1 MERIKMTKKVLIIG
15 LGLIGS
21 SLALCIKKEHPTMT
35 IIGLDSQAETEKF
48 ALKRGIID
56 QIAGSLKAAAAESDV
71 ILLCSPVKTMMKHLE
86 ELSQSK
92 LKETVIISDVGSTKS
107 AIVKH
112 AKKLNIKNFVG
123 GHPMAG
129 SHKSGVTA
137 ADEDL
142 FENAYY
148 ILTPTTT
155 TSGAAEITIQ
165 QLLSGTRA
173 KFVTLSAAEHDE
185 ITGMLSH
192 LPHIIAAGLVNQSK
206 MFNQEHPRSRQ
217 LAAGGFRDITR
228 IASSDPQMWTD
239 ILLSN
244 KAPLLKLMTEWQKE
258 MTQVVKWIEQNNHE
272 EIFRFFYRAKETRN
286 QMPVHKEG
294 AIPAFHDLFV
304 DVPDV
309 PGVIAKITGILGS
322 ERLSLINLKILETRE
337 DIYGILQLTFKNQG
351 DLQKAKDIIQQ
362 QTDYLCYEK

>member
-1 MERIKMTKKVLIIG
+1 MKKRVLIVG

-21 SLALCIKKEHPTMT
+21 SLALCIKKKHPSVT
-35 IIGLDSQAETEKF
+35 IIGIDLQEASEDF
-48 ALKRGIID
+48 AVKRQIID
-56 QIAGSLKAAAAESDV
+56 QKGRSINEEAVKAD
-71 ILLCSPVKTMMKHLE
+71 IIFLCTPVKNTLAQLE
-86 ELSQSK
+86 LLSSLP
-92 LKETVIISDVGSTKS
+92 LKETVTITDVGSTKKEILDK
-107 AIVKH
+107 ACD
-112 AKKLNIKNFVG
+112 LNLDCFIG

-137 ADEDL
+137 ADENL

-148 ILTPTTT
+148 ILTTTEQT
-155 TSGAAEITIQ
+155 KQ
-165 QLLSGTRA
+165 NNLNDLKHLLQGTRA
-173 KFVTLSAAEHDE
+173 KFVVLSAEEHDQ

-206 MFNQEHPRSRQ
+206 GFNENHPRSRQ

-244 KAPLLKLMTEWQKE
+244 KEALLELMKNWQAE
-258 MTQVVKWIEQNNHE
+258 MEQVAKWIDTENKQA
-272 EIFRFFYRAKETRN
+272 IFQFFSEARETRN
-286 QMPVHKEG
+286 QLPVHREG

-309 PGVIAKITGILGS
+309 PGVIAEITGLLGKAD
-322 ERLSLINLKILETRE
+322 LSLINLKILETRE
-337 DIYGILQLTFKNQG
+337 DIFGILQLTFKREK
-351 DLQKAKDIIQQ
+351 DVKKARAYIEQ
-362 QTDYLCYEK
+362 QTAYVCYEK

>member
-1 MERIKMTKKVLIIG
+1 MKKNVFVVG

-21 SLALCIKKEHPTMT
+21 SLALCMKKEHSLLT
-35 IIGLDSQAETEKF
+35 IVGLDTQEKSQEF

-56 QIAGSLKAAAAESDV
+56 KIAVSFEVAASEADV
-71 ILLCSPVKTMMKHLE
+71 ILLCSPVKTMIGQLDI
-86 ELSQSK
+86 LGQLL
-92 LKETVIISDVGSTKS
+92 LKDNIIISDVGSTKLN
-107 AIVKH
+107 IVEH
-112 AKKLNIKNFVG
+112 AQKLNLKNFVG

-137 ADEDL
+137 ADENL

-148 ILTPTTT
+148 ILTPADPN
-155 TSGAAEITIQ
+155 SKKAEKELQ

-173 KFVTLSAAEHDE
+173 KFVTLDAKEHDQ

-192 LPHIIAAGLVNQSK
+192 LPHVIAAGLVNQSK
-206 MFNQEHPRSRQ
+206 DFNEEHPRSRQ

-244 KAPLLKLMTEWQKE
+244 KEPLLELMAGWQKE
-258 MTQVVKWIEQNNHE
+258 MAQVSTWISENNKE
-272 EIFRFFYRAKETRN
+272 AIFQFFYEAKETRN
-286 QMPVHKEG
+286 QMPIHKEG

-309 PGVIAKITGILGS
+309 PGVIAKVTAILG
-322 ERLSLINLKILETRE
+322 EARLSLINLKILETRE

-351 DLQKAKDIIQQ
+351 DLQKAKEFIEK
-362 QTDYLCYEK
+362 QTNYLCYEK

>member
-1 MERIKMTKKVLIIG
+1 MNQKVLIVG

-21 SLALCIKKEHPTMT
+21 SLALCIKKEHPLVT
-35 IIGLDSQAETEKF
+35 IIGIDNLETSEEF
-48 ALKRGIID
+48 ALKRQIID
-56 QIAGSLKAAAAESDV
+56 QRGESFEKVAVEADV
-71 ILLCSPVKTMMKHLE
+71 IFLCTPVKSLLE
-86 ELSQSK
+86 QLRVLGRLP
-92 LKETVIISDVGSTKS
+92 LKEDVLISDVGSTKLEIIET
-107 AIVKH
+107 AEEAGLKTFI
-112 AKKLNIKNFVG
+112 G

-137 ADEDL
+137 ADENL

-148 ILTPTTT
+148 ILT
-155 TSGAAEITIQ
+155 TSETKRQSQIAELQ
-165 QLLSGTRA
+165 QLLQGTRA
-173 KFVTLSAAEHDE
+173 KFVILTAEEHDQ

-206 MFNQEHPRSRQ
+206 IFNEEHPRSKQ

-244 KAPLLKLMTEWQKE
+244 KAALVELLASWQAEMQQVSSWIQTE
-258 MTQVVKWIEQNNHE
+258 NNGA
-272 EIFRFFYRAKETRN
+272 IFQFFYEAKETRN

-309 PGVIAKITGILGS
+309 PGVIAEITGLLGKAK
-322 ERLSLINLKILETRE
+322 LSLTNLKILETRE
-337 DIYGILQLTFKNQG
+337 DIYGILQLTFKRQE
-351 DLQKAKDIIQQ
+351 DLKKAKEYIEK

>member
-1 MERIKMTKKVLIIG
+1 MDKKVLIIG

-21 SLALCIKKEHPTMT
+21 SIALCIKKEHPAVT
-35 IIGLDSQAETEKF
+35 IIGIDNQESSVDF
-48 ALKRGIID
+48 ALKRKIID
-56 QIAGSLKAAAAESDV
+56 QKESTIETAAVQADIIFLCTPVKSMLKQLKLLGTLSLKPE
-71 ILLCSPVKTMMKHLE
+71 
-86 ELSQSK
+86 
-92 LKETVIISDVGSTKS
+92 VIITDVGSTKLEIIET
-107 AIVKH
+107 AQAAGLKTFI
-112 AKKLNIKNFVG
+112 G

-137 ADEDL
+137 ADENL

-148 ILTPTTT
+148 ILTASEAGTQKQV
-155 TSGAAEITIQ
+155 Q
-165 QLLSGTRA
+165 QLQTILQGTRA
-173 KFVTLSAAEHDE
+173 KFVVLTAKEHDQ

-206 MFNQEHPRSRQ
+206 VFNEEHPRSRQ

-244 KAPLLKLMTEWQKE
+244 KEALLALMGSWQTEMK
-258 MTQVVKWIEQNNHE
+258 QVSDWIQNENSE
-272 EIFRFFYRAKETRN
+272 AIYQFFYEAKETRN

-294 AIPAFHDLFV
+294 AIPAFYDLFV

-309 PGVIAKITGILGS
+309 PGVIAEITGLLGKAN
-322 ERLSLINLKILETRE
+322 LSLINLKILETRE
-337 DIYGILQLTFKNQG
+337 DIYGILQLTFKRQD
-351 DLQKAKDIIQQ
+351 DLEKAKVTIEKE
-362 QTDYLCYEK
+362 TEYLCYEK

>member
-1 MERIKMTKKVLIIG
+1 MNKKVLIIG

-21 SLALCIKKEHPTMT
+21 SLALCIKKEHPLVRITGIDT
-35 IIGLDSQAETEKF
+35 QKSSEEF
-48 ALKRGIID
+48 ALKRKIID
-56 QIAGSLKAAAAESDV
+56 EIGVSLKEAAIQAD
-71 ILLCSPVKTMMKHLE
+71 IIFLCSPVKSMLRQLNTLGM
-86 ELSQSK
+86 LS
-92 LKETVIISDVGSTKS
+92 LKKDVIISDVGSTKLE
-107 AIVKH
+107 IVEG
-112 AKKLNIKNFVG
+112 AKNSGLNTFIG

-137 ADEDL
+137 ADENL

-148 ILTPTTT
+148 ILTSSEP
-155 TSGAAEITIQ
+155 EKQ
-165 QLLSGTRA
+165 KQVNELQRLLQGTRA
-173 KFVTLSAAEHDE
+173 KFVVLTAEEHDQ

-206 MFNQEHPRSRQ
+206 GFNEEHPRSRQ

-244 KAPLLKLMTEWQKE
+244 KEALLELMGTWQAEMQQVSTWIQTENKE
-258 MTQVVKWIEQNNHE
+258 A
-272 EIFRFFYRAKETRN
+272 IFQFFYEAKETRN

-309 PGVIAKITGILGS
+309 PGVIAEITGLLGKAK
-322 ERLSLINLKILETRE
+322 LSLINLKILETRE
-337 DIYGILQLTFKNQG
+337 DIYGILQLTFKRQE
-351 DLQKAKDIIQQ
+351 DLIKAKEAIEKE
-362 QTDYLCYEK
+362 TDYLCYEK

>member
-1 MERIKMTKKVLIIG
+1 MKKNVVIVG

-21 SLALCIKKEHPTMT
+21 SLALCIKKMHPSVT
-35 IIGLDSQAETEKF
+35 IIGLDKEETSMTF
-48 ALKRGIID
+48 ALKRQIID
-56 QIAGSLKAAAAESDV
+56 QKADSLKEAVVDAD
-71 ILLCSPVKTMMKHLE
+71 IIFLCAPVKSTLTQLEILSHLD
-86 ELSQSK
+86 
-92 LKETVIISDVGSTKS
+92 LKKNVVITDVGSTKKE
-107 AIVKH
+107 IV
-112 AKKLNIKNFVG
+112 AKAQSLGLNSFIG

-148 ILTPTTT
+148 ILTN
-155 TSGAAEITIQ
+155 SDQANAQ
-165 QLLSGTRA
+165 NVRQLQELLQGTRA
-173 KFVTLSAAEHDE
+173 KFVVLTAKEHDQ

-206 MFNQEHPRSRQ
+206 QFNEEHPRSKQ

-244 KAPLLKLMTEWQKE
+244 KEALLDLMHLWQKE
-258 MTQVVKWIEQNNHE
+258 MTQVADWIASENSE
-272 EIFRFFYRAKETRN
+272 AIFQFFFEAKETRN
-286 QMPVHKEG
+286 QLPVHKEG

-309 PGVIAKITGILGS
+309 PGVIAEITGLLGKA
-322 ERLSLINLKILETRE
+322 ELSLINLKILETRE
-337 DIYGILQLTFKNQG
+337 DIYGILQLTFKRQK
-351 DLQKAKDIIQQ
+351 DVEKAKKYIEK
-362 QTDYLCYEK
+362 QTSYLCYEK

>member
-1 MERIKMTKKVLIIG
+1 MPKKILVVG

-21 SLALCIKKEHPTMT
+21 SLALCIKREHPA
-35 IIGLDSQAETEKF
+35 IIIVGLDSQTKSEEF
-48 ALKRGIID
+48 ALKRGIINE
-56 QIAGSLKAAAAESDV
+56 IASSLKETAPQVDV
-71 ILLCSPVKTMMKHLE
+71 ILLCSPVKTMMKQLD
-86 ELSQSK
+86 ELSQLK
-92 LKETVIISDVGSTKS
+92 LKETVIISDVGSTKF
-107 AIVKH
+107 AIVEQ
-112 AKKLNIKNFVG
+112 AKALQLNNFVG

-137 ADEDL
+137 ADENL

-148 ILTPTTT
+148 ILTPID
-155 TSGAAEITIQ
+155 SASKQAEKTIQ
-165 QLLSGTRA
+165 KLLIGTRA
-173 KFVTLSAAEHDE
+173 KFVTLTAKEHDE

-206 MFNQEHPRSRQ
+206 CFNDEQPRSNQ

-244 KAPLLKLMTEWQKE
+244 KAPLLKLLDDWQKE
-258 MTQVVKWIEQNNHE
+258 MSQVARWIDQNNKAA
-272 EIFRFFYRAKETRN
+272 IFQFFYEAKETRS

-309 PGVIAKITGILGS
+309 PGVIAQITGILG
-322 ERLSLINLKILETRE
+322 EARLSLINLKILETRE

-351 DLQKAKDIIQQ
+351 DLQQAKEIIEK
-362 QTDYLCYEK
+362 QTNYLCYEK

>member
-1 MERIKMTKKVLIIG
+1 MNKKVLIIG

-21 SLALCIKKEHPTMT
+21 SLALCIKKEHPLVT
-35 IIGLDSQAETEKF
+35 IIGIDSQKSSEDF
-48 ALKRGIID
+48 ALKRKIID
-56 QIAGSLKAAAAESDV
+56 EKGTSIKVAAIEADII
-71 ILLCSPVKTMMKHLE
+71 ILCTPVKSMLKQ
-86 ELSQSK
+86 LSLLGTLP
-92 LKETVIISDVGSTKS
+92 LKSGVIISDVGSTKLELIEAARKVGLKS
-107 AIVKH
+107 FI
-112 AKKLNIKNFVG
+112 G

-137 ADEDL
+137 ADENL

-148 ILTPTTT
+148 ILTSSEP
-155 TSGAAEITIQ
+155 EKQ
-165 QLLSGTRA
+165 KQVKELQKLLQGTRA
-173 KFVTLSAAEHDE
+173 KFVVLTAKEHDQ

-206 MFNQEHPRSRQ
+206 IFNEAHPRSRQ

-244 KAPLLKLMTEWQKE
+244 KEALLALMISWQKE
-258 MTQVVKWIEQNNHE
+258 MQQVTTWLQTENKEA
-272 EIFRFFYRAKETRN
+272 IFQFFYEAKETRN

-294 AIPAFHDLFV
+294 AIPAFYDLFV

-309 PGVIAKITGILGS
+309 PGVIAEITGLLGKAK
-322 ERLSLINLKILETRE
+322 LSLINLKILETRE
-337 DIYGILQLTFKNQG
+337 DIYGILQLTFKRQD
-351 DLQKAKDIIQQ
+351 DLERAKELIEKE
-362 QTDYLCYEK
+362 TTYLTYEK

>member
-1 MERIKMTKKVLIIG
+1 MNQKVLIVG

-21 SLALCIKKEHPTMT
+21 SLALCIKKEHPLVT
-35 IIGLDSQAETEKF
+35 IIGIDNQKTSEEF
-48 ALKRGIID
+48 ALKRNIID
-56 QIAGSLKAAAAESDV
+56 QRGTSMEDAAVLADV
-71 ILLCSPVKTMMKHLE
+71 IFLCTPVKSMLNQ
-86 ELSQSK
+86 LNVLGK
-92 LKETVIISDVGSTKS
+92 LPLKKEVIISDVGSTKVEIIE
-107 AIVKH
+107 A
-112 AKKLNIKNFVG
+112 AKKAGLNAFIG

-137 ADEDL
+137 ADENL

-148 ILTPTTT
+148 ILA
-155 TSGAAEITIQ
+155 SSEIEKQPQIEALQ
-165 QLLSGTRA
+165 KLLQGTRA
-173 KFVTLSAAEHDE
+173 KFVVLTAQEHDQ

-206 MFNQEHPRSRQ
+206 IFNGKHPRSRQ

-244 KAPLLKLMTEWQKE
+244 KEALLELMSSWQSE
-258 MTQVVKWIEQNNHE
+258 MAQVSTWIENGNKE
-272 EIFRFFYRAKETRN
+272 AIFQFFYEAKETRN

-309 PGVIAKITGILGS
+309 PGVIAEVTALLSKAQ
-322 ERLSLINLKILETRE
+322 LSLINLKILETRE
-337 DIYGILQLTFKNQG
+337 DIYGILQLSFKRQE
-351 DLQKAKDIIQQ
+351 DSEKAKEIIEKE
-362 QTDYLCYEK
+362 TDYLCYEK

>member
-1 MERIKMTKKVLIIG
+1 MNKKVLIVG

-21 SLALCIKKEHPTMT
+21 SLALCIKKEHPSVK
-35 IIGLDSQAETEKF
+35 IIGIDCQETSEEF
-48 ALKRGIID
+48 ALKRKIID
-56 QIAGSLKAAAAESDV
+56 ERGNSIEEAA
-71 ILLCSPVKTMMKHLE
+71 ILADFIFLCTPVKSM
-86 ELSQSK
+86 LSQLDLLGTLP
-92 LKETVIISDVGSTKS
+92 LKQEVIITDVGSTKVEIMH
-107 AIVKH
+107 A
-112 AKKLNIKNFVG
+112 AKKAGLKTFIG

-137 ADEDL
+137 ADENL

-148 ILTPTTT
+148 ILT
-155 TSGAAEITIQ
+155 SQKVEKKGNELQ
-165 QLLSGTRA
+165 KLLQGTRA
-173 KFVTLSAAEHDE
+173 KFVVLTAQEHDQ

-206 MFNQEHPRSRQ
+206 VFNEEHPRSKQ

-239 ILLSN
+239 ILMSN
-244 KAPLLKLMTEWQKE
+244 KEALLALMHSWQAEMEQVSTWIQNGNKE
-258 MTQVVKWIEQNNHE
+258 A
-272 EIFRFFYRAKETRN
+272 IFQFFYEAKETRN

-309 PGVIAKITGILGS
+309 PGVIAEITALLGKAQ
-322 ERLSLINLKILETRE
+322 LSLINLKILETRE
-337 DIYGILQLTFKNQG
+337 DIYGILQLSFKREE
-351 DLQKAKDIIQQ
+351 DSEKAKEIIEKE
-362 QTDYLCYEK
+362 TAYKCYEK

>member
-1 MERIKMTKKVLIIG
+1 MNKKVLIIG

-21 SLALCIKKEHPTMT
+21 SLALCIKKQHPSVT
-35 IIGLDSQAETEKF
+35 IIGIDHLEASEDF
-48 ALKRGIID
+48 ALKRQIID
-56 QIAGSLKAAAAESDV
+56 ERGLSIEAAAIQADV
-71 ILLCSPVKTMMKHLE
+71 IFLCTPVKSMLE
-86 ELSQSK
+86 QLMLLGTLP
-92 LKETVIISDVGSTKS
+92 LKKEVIISDVGSTKLEIIT
-107 AIVKH
+107 AAQMAGLETFI
-112 AKKLNIKNFVG
+112 G

-137 ADEDL
+137 ADENL

-148 ILTPTTT
+148 ILTSSKPEKTRQVN
-155 TSGAAEITIQ
+155 ELQ
-165 QLLSGTRA
+165 RLLQGTRA
-173 KFVTLSAAEHDE
+173 KFVVLTAEEHDQ

-206 MFNQEHPRSRQ
+206 VFNEEHPRSRQ

-244 KAPLLKLMTEWQKE
+244 KEALLELMNAWQTEMNQVSEWIQSENKE
-258 MTQVVKWIEQNNHE
+258 A
-272 EIFRFFYRAKETRN
+272 IFQFFYEAKETRN

-309 PGVIAKITGILGS
+309 PGVIAEITGLLGKAK
-322 ERLSLINLKILETRE
+322 LSLINLKILETRE
-337 DIYGILQLTFKNQG
+337 DIYGILQLTFKRQE
-351 DLQKAKDIIQQ
+351 DLEKAKETLEKE
-362 QTDYLCYEK
+362 TDYLCYEK

>member
-1 MERIKMTKKVLIIG
+1 MNKKVLIVG

-21 SLALCIKKEHPTMT
+21 SLALCIKKEHPLST
-35 IIGLDSQAETEKF
+35 IIGIDNQEASEEF
-48 ALKRGIID
+48 ALKRKIID
-56 QIAGSLKAAAAESDV
+56 QRGASIEEAAVVAD
-71 ILLCSPVKTMMKHLE
+71 IIFLCTPVKSMLNQLNILGTLP
-86 ELSQSK
+86 
-92 LKETVIISDVGSTKS
+92 LKQEVIISDVGSTKLEIIE
-107 AIVKH
+107 A
-112 AKKLNIKNFVG
+112 AKQAGLKTFIG

-137 ADEDL
+137 ADENL

-148 ILTPTTT
+148 ILTSSEVEKQKPIH
-155 TSGAAEITIQ
+155 ELQ
-165 QLLSGTRA
+165 KLLQGTRA
-173 KFVTLSAAEHDE
+173 KFVVLTAQEHDQ

-206 MFNQEHPRSRQ
+206 VFNEEHPRSRQ

-244 KAPLLKLMTEWQKE
+244 KEALLELMGSWQAEMVQVSTWIQNGNKE
-258 MTQVVKWIEQNNHE
+258 A
-272 EIFRFFYRAKETRN
+272 IFQFFYEAKETRN

-304 DVPDV
+304 DVPDI
-309 PGVIAKITGILGS
+309 PGVIAEITALLGKAQ
-322 ERLSLINLKILETRE
+322 LSLINLKILETRE
-337 DIYGILQLTFKNQG
+337 DIYGILQLSFKRQD
-351 DLQKAKDIIQQ
+351 DLEKAKEIIKKE
-362 QTDYLCYEK
+362 TDYLCYEK

>member
-1 MERIKMTKKVLIIG
+1 MNKKVLIVG

-21 SLALCIKKEHPTMT
+21 SLALCIKKEHPLAT
-35 IIGLDSQAETEKF
+35 IIGIDNQEASEEF
-48 ALKRGIID
+48 ALKRKIID
-56 QIAGSLKAAAAESDV
+56 QRGGSIQEAAVVAD
-71 ILLCSPVKTMMKHLE
+71 IIFLCTPVKSMLNQLNILGT
-86 ELSQSK
+86 SP
-92 LKETVIISDVGSTKS
+92 LKQEVIISDVGSTKLEIIE
-107 AIVKH
+107 A
-112 AKKLNIKNFVG
+112 AKQAGLKTFIG

-137 ADEDL
+137 ADENL

-148 ILTPTTT
+148 ILTSSEVEKQKPIH
-155 TSGAAEITIQ
+155 ELQ
-165 QLLSGTRA
+165 KLLQGTRA
-173 KFVTLSAAEHDE
+173 KFVVLSAQEHDQ

-206 MFNQEHPRSRQ
+206 DFNEEHPRSRQ

-244 KAPLLKLMTEWQKE
+244 KEALLELMRSWQAEMAQVSTWIQNGNKE
-258 MTQVVKWIEQNNHE
+258 A
-272 EIFRFFYRAKETRN
+272 IFQFFYEAKETRN

-304 DVPDV
+304 DVPDI
-309 PGVIAKITGILGS
+309 PGVIAEITALLS
-322 ERLSLINLKILETRE
+322 KAQLSLINLKILETRE
-337 DIYGILQLTFKNQG
+337 DIYGILQLSFKRQD
-351 DLQKAKDIIQQ
+351 DLEKAKEIIEKE
-362 QTDYLCYEK
+362 TDYLCYEK